1 MRRVNIKKIFII
13 ILICILILVISGCNK
28 NDLPNNEHLP
38 VIAETSEAKLISSD
52 NLVENFLSKN
62 GDFNSEY
69 ETDACFNIT
78 PEFIENNSS
87 FTIYKYNSSTASFL
101 MFDNDVYLLGE
112 FFGGYGI
119 TSMALADLDEDSQY
133 EFYFTFSWGSGIHR
147 SQIGYFNPATKKV
160 FVFDYSLLS
169 KDMMLTTNE
178 DGELLVNEADIE
190 NDGVSFVD
198 FTIKSTKLI
207 GDIIS
212 KRDFITLNITDDENK

>member
-1 MRRVNIKKIFII
+1 M
-13 ILICILILVISGCNK
+13 ILVISGCNK
-28 NDLPNNEHLP
+28 NNQPSNEHLP

-62 GDFNSEY
+62 GDFNSGY